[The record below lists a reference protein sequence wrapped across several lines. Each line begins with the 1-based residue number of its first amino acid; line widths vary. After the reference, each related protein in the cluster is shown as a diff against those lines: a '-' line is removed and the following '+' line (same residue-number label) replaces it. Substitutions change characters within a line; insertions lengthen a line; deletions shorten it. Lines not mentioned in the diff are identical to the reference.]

1 MSRAD
6 QGAGRGANPRGMA
19 RSQTARPD
27 RTSGDP
33 LPAGQV
39 AGFQLRDFVV
49 AQAHVQR
56 LGRVQEMPRLGRPHD
71 WRAHA
76 GPAEQP
82 CQRDLRWRQVALA
95 GDRGDRVGY
104 VEVSGP
110 VGAVAGA
117 GPGRALL
124 TGALAGSGEQASRQ
138 GAVGN
143 DSYSLNGRNLRDGFG
158 VSAWLLCLVRAGA
171 DGWGG
176 RGDGDGAGL
185 AAW

>member
-56 LGRVQEMPRLGRPHD
+56 LGRVQEMPGLVAPTIGALTPGLPSSHASAICAGGR
-71 WRAHA
+71 
-76 GPAEQP
+76 
-82 CQRDLRWRQVALA
+82 LRWLA
-95 GDRGDRVGY
+95 T
-104 VEVSGP
+104 
-110 VGAVAGA
+110 AVTASATSKSAG
-117 GPGRALL
+117 R
-124 TGALAGSGEQASRQ
+124 
-138 GAVGN
+138 
-143 DSYSLNGRNLRDGFG
+143 Y
-158 VSAWLLCLVRAGA
+158 
-171 DGWGG
+171 
-176 RGDGDGAGL
+176 GL
-185 AAW
+185 